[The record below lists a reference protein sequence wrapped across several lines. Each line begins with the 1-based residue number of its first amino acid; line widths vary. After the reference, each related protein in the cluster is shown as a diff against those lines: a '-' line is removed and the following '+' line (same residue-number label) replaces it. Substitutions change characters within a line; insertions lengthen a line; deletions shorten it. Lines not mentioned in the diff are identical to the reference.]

1 MFPTLIAQTAAQ
13 EPGFDIFNLLLP
25 VALGVLIFMM
35 FRKQRKTQKTIKE
48 QRTQMVPGTE
58 VMTNFGLFGTVISL
72 DEEANKALLQ
82 LGPGATATVHM
93 QTLTKVVQP
102 EPLEDDDEAPAVP
115 DDASS
120 LTSPVVDT
128 SVTET
133 SVADTSATDPS
144 VADPR
149 ATAARAA
156 AIDGQDQTRQDE
168 IRAGSDAER
177 PASHPDDEARLD
189 YDNKRDNKDN

>member
-1 MFPTLIAQTAAQ
+1 MFPSLIAQTAAQ
-13 EPGFDIFNLLLP
+13 EPGFDIFSLLLP

-35 FRKQRKTQKTIKE
+35 FRRQRKTQKTIKE

-102 EPLEDDDEAPAVP
+102 EPADDDEETPAVP

-120 LTSPVVDT
+120 LTSPV
-128 SVTET
+128 
-133 SVADTSATDPS
+133 ADTPVTNT
-144 VADPR
+144 R
-149 ATAARAA
+149 TTAV
-156 AIDGQDQTRQDE
+156 DGPDQNRRDDALPGT
-168 IRAGSDAER
+168 DAER
-177 PASHPDDEARLD
+177 PVARPDDEMRLD

>member
-1 MFPTLIAQTAAQ
+1 MFPTLLAQTAAQ
-13 EPGFDIFNLLLP
+13 DPGFDIFNLLLP
-25 VALGVLIFMM
+25 LALGVLIFMM
-35 FRKQRKTQKTIKE
+35 FRRQRKTQKTIKE

-102 EPLEDDDEAPAVP
+102 EPADDDDETPAVP

-120 LTSPVVDT
+120 LTSHGADT
-128 SVTET
+128 P
-133 SVADTSATDPS
+133 VADSRT
-144 VADPR
+144 
-149 ATAARAA
+149 TAARAA
-156 AIDGQDQTRQDE
+156 TVEGQDQPRQDE
-168 IRAGSDAER
+168 VLPGSDPER
-177 PASHPDDEARLD
+177 PASRPEDELRPD